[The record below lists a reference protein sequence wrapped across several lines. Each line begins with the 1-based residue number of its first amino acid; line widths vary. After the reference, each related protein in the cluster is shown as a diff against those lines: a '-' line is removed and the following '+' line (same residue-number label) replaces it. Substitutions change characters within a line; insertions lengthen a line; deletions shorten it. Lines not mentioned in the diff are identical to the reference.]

1 MDLTSILPKEPLKD
15 LVHNGFLLLS
25 VPHTIAE
32 SMGATFAAGYTFFRQ
47 EENTKKQFIFEQDL
61 GYRPFAGEYSV
72 SAEFPDQLES
82 YSVSPRLGA
91 SPIRLTLDSVAMF
104 HARMMEIFRLMEPI
118 VEGLTILL
126 ADQIG
131 AQSPITTLKGKLR
144 RWSRL
149 QANYARPA
157 EVGFEFINETHE
169 DLDLLTLTSCPQPGL
184 EVKMGKRFV
193 PMQTTSHEIL
203 IFPGEIAW
211 LLSGGA
217 IKPMYHRVRTHSHV
231 SERLALL
238 FFADVE
244 PDSCEPWVITNVN
257 TGVDIAQR
265 VRTNVR
271 KFGLKGFHE

>member
-15 LVHNGFLLLS
+15 LVDDGFLLLS

-32 SMGATFAAGYTFFRQ
+32 SVGATFAAGYTFFRQ
-47 EENTKKQFIFEQDL
+47 EEDTKKQFIFEQDL

-72 SAEFPDQLES
+72 TVEFPDQLES
-82 YSVSPRLGA
+82 YSVSPRLDV
-91 SPIRLTLDSVAMF
+91 SPVHLTLDSVAIF
-104 HARMMEIFRLMEPI
+104 QARMMETFHLMEPI
-118 VEGLTILL
+118 VEGLTMLL

-131 AQSPITTLKGKLR
+131 AHSPSTTLKGKLHH
-144 RWSRL
+144 WSRL

-157 EVGFEFINETHE
+157 DVAFAFINETHE

-184 EVKMGKRFV
+184 EVKMAKRFV
-193 PMQTTSHEIL
+193 PVQTTSHEVL

-217 IKPMYHRVRTHSHV
+217 IKPMYHRVRTYSHV
-231 SERLALL
+231 NERLALL

-244 PDSCEPWVITNVN
+244 PESCEPWVITNVN
-257 TGVDIAQR
+257 KGIDVAQR

-271 KFGLKGFHE
+271 KFGLKGFQE